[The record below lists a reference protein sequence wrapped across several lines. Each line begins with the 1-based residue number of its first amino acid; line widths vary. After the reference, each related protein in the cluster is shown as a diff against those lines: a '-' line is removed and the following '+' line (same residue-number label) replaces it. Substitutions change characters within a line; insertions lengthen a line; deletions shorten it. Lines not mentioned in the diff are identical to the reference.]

1 MTVGKG
7 SYFKG
12 WASTLPST
20 PKISA
25 GGSAQE
31 VWIGH
36 VLDVYYNQEPGK
48 IRVRLIGVSKEESEK
63 DINIFAYPADANIV
77 KYPLPGEIVFILQG
91 IQNQVA
97 KNKFVTAYYYIASVT
112 SNQSITFNSDP
123 YMGTTVPAKE
133 AANIFTPEYEHRFEK
148 KLTSPQ
154 SLILPGGSGVKEKS
168 PLRPYEGDF
177 ILQGRFGSS
186 IRFGST
192 SANRSDNQWSD
203 KGGAPGNP
211 LTIVTA
217 NRTKGSDLI
226 TEDVNKNDST
236 VYICTSQTIPVEL
249 CTSKHLRTHLRR
261 YDLPTN
267 DGDIITTNSDI
278 TSFVESPEEEVARFD
293 LSGPDSDITT
303 LTPIIGSTTIK
314 QVISSVPDSLLD
326 PIVPGSSGPFLDND
340 KQTLQLILIDSK
352 GLETVAGKAFLAMK
366 KAAQAD
372 GVLIKLGSG
381 YRPQFGQNFIGK
393 SSSGKTVVFETQE
406 SLRRD
411 KARWKADERK
421 KFKDDEDYI
430 FKAKSSAYSPQTAP
444 PGKSKHGNGIAADVN
459 VGSRVS
465 FGGTLNSTNYVWMIK
480 NSYRFGYVRTV
491 SNEEWHFEYQPEMAL
506 NGPYGGIPSALKNQ
520 GKRNASMFYSDLG
533 LDTL

>member
-1 MTVGKG
+1 MSVGKG

-20 PKISA
+20 PKTSG
-25 GGSAQE
+25 GGSAKE
-31 VWIGH
+31 VWLGY
-36 VLDVYYNQEPGK
+36 VLDVDYTEDLGK
-48 IRVRLIGVSKEESEK
+48 IRVRLIGVSKEEDEK
-63 DINIFAYPADANIV
+63 DVNIFAYPADANIT
-77 KYPLPGEIVFILQG
+77 KYPLPGETVFILQG

-97 KNKFVTAYYYIASVT
+97 KNKFVTAYYYIASIT

-123 YMGTTVPAKE
+123 YMGATIPANQ
-133 AANIFTPEYEHRFEK
+133 ANNIFTPEYEHRFEK
-148 KLTSPQ
+148 KLISPQ
-154 SLILPGGSGVKEKS
+154 SFILPGGGGVKEKS

-192 SANRSDNQWSD
+192 SANRTDNQWSE

-217 NRTKGSDLI
+217 NRTKGSDLV

-236 VYICTSQTIPVEL
+236 VYLCSSQTIPVEL
-249 CTSKHLRTHLRR
+249 HTSKYLRTHLRR
-261 YDLPTN
+261 YDLRAS
-267 DGDIITTNSDI
+267 DGDIISTTSDI

-293 LSGPDSDITT
+293 LSGQDSDITT
-303 LTPIIGSTTIK
+303 LVPIIGSTTIL

-326 PIVPGSSGPFLDND
+326 PIVPGSNGPFLDNN
-340 KQTLQLILIDSK
+340 KQPVQLVLIDSK
-352 GLETVAGKAFLAMK
+352 GLETTAAKAFLAMK
-366 KAAQAD
+366 RAAQEE

-381 YRPQFGQNFIGK
+381 YRPQFGSNFIGK

-411 KARWKADERK
+411 KARWKTSERNKYNDE
-421 KFKDDEDYI
+421 EDYI
-430 FKAKSSAYSPQTAP
+430 FKAKSSAFNPQTAP
-444 PGKSKHGNGIAADVN
+444 PGKSKHGDGIAADVN
-459 VGSRVS
+459 VGSRIS

-480 NSYRFGYVRTV
+480 NSYKFGYVRTV

-506 NGPYGGIPSALKNQ
+506 KGPYGGIPSALKNE

-533 LDTL
+533 LDIL